1 MVGPENRIINNG
13 EKRGFVPPLRMRK
26 SQFHYAMTRVPSA
39 SATDGDMIVV
49 P

>member
-13 EKRGFVPPLRMRK
+13 EKHGFVPPLRMRK
-26 SQFHYAMTRVPSA
+26 SQFHYALTRVPSA
-39 SATDGDMIVV
+39 SAIGGDMRVV